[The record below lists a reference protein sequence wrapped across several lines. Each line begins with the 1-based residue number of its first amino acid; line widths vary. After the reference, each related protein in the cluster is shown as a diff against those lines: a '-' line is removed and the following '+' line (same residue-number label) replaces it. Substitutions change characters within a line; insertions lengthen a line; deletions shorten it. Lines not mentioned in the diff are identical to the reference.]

1 MLVHTFRD
9 LERMDIHY
17 FFFCFARL
25 QMPIIKSK
33 LFLGQLTIFWM
44 KSSTLAQYKNFEP
57 VFVQSDGLEP
67 DLFNLEDLDK
77 FELGV
82 YFFVFQVS
90 GMFRS
95 PLCTV
100 TKLQ

>member
-9 LERMDIHY
+9 LERMDIHN

-25 QMPIIKSK
+25 QMSIIKSK

-57 VFVQSDGLEP
+57 VFIQIDGLEP
-67 DLFNLEDLDK
+67 DLLNLEDLDK
-77 FELGV
+77 FELRV
-82 YFFVFQVS
+82 YFF
-90 GMFRS
+90 FRYRYVQI
-95 PLCTV
+95 PFV
-100 TKLQ
+100 YGY